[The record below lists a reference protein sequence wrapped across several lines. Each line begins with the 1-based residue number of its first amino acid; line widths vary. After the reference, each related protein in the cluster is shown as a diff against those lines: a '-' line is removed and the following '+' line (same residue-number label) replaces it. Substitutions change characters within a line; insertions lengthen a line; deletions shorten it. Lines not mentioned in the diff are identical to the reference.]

1 MVALKTMKNRKL
13 KPSTIPAALIYEIID
28 GKPIYYNGY
37 KAVLKGEKT
46 IDDTIITGVR
56 QTRMLNA
63 IQGYLQKKHADTKLT
78 IFVGEIGIHISTNN
92 NFSCD
97 LVIFED
103 AVLNTLENSNK
114 YFPVPPKIIVEVD
127 TDADLSEVNFV
138 RYMLS
143 KTKKL
148 LNFGVE
154 KVVWVFSEYQKVM
167 IAVPNGDWITR
178 DWDKDIEI
186 LDGDSVNLAELF
198 KSKGIHFELPN

>member
-1 MVALKTMKNRKL
+1 MVALKTVKNHKL
-13 KPSTIPAALIYEIID
+13 KSSQIPPALIYEIID

-46 IDDTIITGVR
+46 IDDTLTTGVR

-63 IQGYLQKKHADTKLT
+63 IQGYLQKKHADKKIT

-186 LDGDSVNLAELF
+186 IDGDAVNLAELF

>member
-1 MVALKTMKNRKL
+1 MVALLSAKRPKS
-13 KPSTIPAALIYEIID
+13 KPSQIPTALIYEIID

-37 KAVLKGEKT
+37 KAVLKGDKT
-46 IDDTIITGVR
+46 IEDIMATGVR

-63 IQGYLQKKHADTKLT
+63 IQGHLQKKHANENLT

-103 AVLNTLENSNK
+103 AVLNTLENNNK

-154 KVVWVFSEYQKVM
+154 KIVWVFSEYQKVM

-178 DWDKDIEI
+178 DWDKSIEI
-186 LDGDSVNLAELF
+186 LDGDTLNLAELF
-198 KSKGIHFELPN
+198 KSKGIHFEQPN